1 MENLVARIDAA
12 RAVRGERP
20 SRGEEGLRRTRLV
33 GQGEAVPRGDL
44 SAVNLDLSGRV
55 ALVTGAARGVGA
67 RIAARFAEH
76 GALVHAADIEA
87 SAKPCLDVRDRAG
100 VRRAVEQIE
109 RESGGLDV
117 LVNNAGLLANGP
129 FDATT
134 GEAWDDLVAVNLTG
148 LYNCVQAAVPAMR
161 RRGRGCIIN
170 IASVSHEKGGGAFGN
185 VWYGA
190 TKAGVVAMTKG
201 LGREL
206 GPLGIR
212 VNAIAPAVVATDM
225 VRKLLTPEMRERIV
239 ARIPLGRL
247 AEEDDVARLAVFLAS
262 DWSDFITGE
271 TIAVDGGFLRT

>member
-1 MENLVARIDAA
+1 MDA
-12 RAVRGERP
+12 
-20 SRGEEGLRRTRLV
+20 
-33 GQGEAVPRGDL
+33 DL
-44 SAVNLDLSGRV
+44 NGRV
-55 ALVTGAARGVGA
+55 ALVTGASRGVGA

-76 GALVHAADIEA
+76 GAKVYSADIDEQA
-87 SAKPCLDVRDRAG
+87 ALRMDVTDRAS
-100 VRRAVEQIE
+100 VRAALEKIE
-109 RESGGLDV
+109 REHGGLDI

-129 FDATT
+129 FDATG
-134 GEAWDDLVAVNLTG
+134 GEAWDRLVAVNLTG
-148 LYNCVQAAVPAMR
+148 VYNCVQACVPAMR
-161 RRGRGCIIN
+161 RRGKGSIIN

-206 GPLGIR
+206 GPLAIR

-225 VRKLLTPEMRERIV
+225 VRSLLTPEARERIV

>member
-1 MENLVARIDAA
+1 M
-12 RAVRGERP
+12 
-20 SRGEEGLRRTRLV
+20 
-33 GQGEAVPRGDL
+33 
-44 SAVNLDLSGRV
+44 NLDLNGRV
-55 ALVTGAARGVGA
+55 ALVTGALRGVGA
-67 RIAARFAEH
+67 KIAARLAEH
-76 GALVHAADIEA
+76 GAVVHAADIDDKA
-87 SAKPCLDVRDRAG
+87 ALRMDVTDRA
-100 VRRAVEQIE
+100 AVAAAVAKIE
-109 RESGGLDV
+109 KESGGLDI

-129 FDATT
+129 FDATA
-134 GEAWDDLVAVNLTG
+134 GEAWDRLVAVNLTG
-148 LYNCVQAAVPAMR
+148 LYNCVQACVPAMR
-161 RRGRGCIIN
+161 RRGRGAIIN

-185 VWYGA
+185 VWYGT

-206 GPLGIR
+206 GPLAIR

-225 VRKLLTPEMRERIV
+225 VRNLLTPEVRERIV